1 MPRKNN
7 CVPVL
12 LASCAV
18 LLLPGRAF
26 AQDGDTREN
35 RALSAPSEAQQSK
48 TEDQAILVTGSRIK
62 GSKASSDV
70 TVVGRDE
77 IIAAGQVDLGEATR
91 VLPQNFGGGQN
102 PGVGTGAGL
111 VNSNVNSG
119 SNVNLRGLGPDAT
132 LTLLNGHRLPYDS
145 AFGGVDISAIPL
157 AALDRIEVVPD
168 GASAIYGS
176 DAVAGVVNVILRR
189 DFSGLEASVQLGAST
204 DGGNFRQQA
213 DFVTG
218 ARWSGGGFMLAYD
231 FAHNSAISAGQ
242 RSYTSALAADN
253 SLYPSQRRHAAVLSA
268 HHDFGAGIVLDV
280 DLLYAKRWSETIG
293 GTLATRYLF
302 SPKVETVTLAPS
314 LTIPLGGDWSA
325 KASGALGRD
334 HTQLDTVISPV
345 GGTASRTLG
354 CYCNSAQSAEIG
366 FEGPLFALA
375 GGDVRIAF
383 GGGYRNNAMAFDR
396 AVDRVSAGAF
406 DVSRDSTF
414 AYGEL
419 LLPFV
424 APDNEVRGIDRLS
437 LSAALRYENYPG
449 MAKLAT
455 PRLGLVYTP
464 VAGLNLRAT
473 WSRSFKAPSLFQQY
487 SGYET
492 YLLPAIAFG
501 AGPAGTS
508 VFYTSGGNP
517 DLKPERARSWSLGF
531 DLKPAAL
538 PGLTINATWFDVRY
552 RDRVLR
558 PVSGS
563 IGVAFRDPGFASLID
578 RSPDAQTMAD
588 LIAGSLL
595 GLENFSGGSYD
606 PANVVALLDN
616 RNLNIAVQSIRG
628 LDLRL
633 AWSKDIGGDQRFNFD
648 LAGSW
653 LETSQQLLP
662 ALPDVQL
669 AGTVFN
675 PPKLR
680 IRASAGYASSR
691 FQIGSSLNFIG
702 ALEDNRFAAPKRI
715 APSATL
721 DLSAQYVLLGEGPDG
736 ARLALAIAVT
746 NLFNDRPQIIQVTGP
761 TDTPYDSTNYS
772 PIGRFVSFGIRGR
785 W

>member
-7 CVPVL
+7 SMPVL
-12 LASCAV
+12 LAGCAF
-18 LLLPGRAF
+18 LLLPSRVL
-26 AQDGDTREN
+26 AQEVDTGPN
-35 RALSAPSEAQQSK
+35 PASPASGEATQDEAGEQV
-48 TEDQAILVTGSRIK
+48 ILVTGSRIK
-62 GSKASSDV
+62 GAKASSDV
-70 TVVGRDE
+70 TVVGRDA
-77 IIAAGQVDLGEATR
+77 IVAAGQVDLGEATR
-91 VLPQNFGGGQN
+91 ALPQNFGGGQN

-111 VNSNVNSG
+111 VNSNVNSA

-189 DFSGLEASVQLGAST
+189 DFTGLEASAQLGAST

-213 DFVTG
+213 DLVTG
-218 ARWSGGGFMLAYD
+218 TRWSGGGMMLAYD
-231 FAHNSAISAGQ
+231 YAHNSAISAGQ
-242 RSYTSALAADN
+242 RSYTSALAPEN

-268 HHDFGAGIVLDV
+268 HHDFGGGIIFDI
-280 DLLYAKRWSETIG
+280 DLLYAKRWSETAG
-293 GTLATRYLF
+293 GTAATRFVF
-302 SPKVETVTLAPS
+302 SPRVETVTLAPS

-334 HTQLDTVISPV
+334 RTHFDTTITPV

-354 CYCNSAQSAEIG
+354 CYCNRAESAEIG

-375 GGDVRIAF
+375 GGDARLAF

-396 AVDRVSAGAF
+396 TVDGSSTGAF

-419 LLPFV
+419 FLPFV
-424 APDNEVRGIDRLS
+424 APGNDLRGIDRLS

-455 PRLGLVYTP
+455 PRIGLIYAP
-464 VAGLNLRAT
+464 FADLSLRGT

-517 DLKPERARSWSLGF
+517 DLKPERARSWTLGF
-531 DLKPAAL
+531 DFKPAAVPDL
-538 PGLTINATWFDVRY
+538 AFSATWFDVRY

-558 PVSGS
+558 PVAGS
-563 IGVAFRDPGFASLID
+563 IGAAFRDPGFASLID
-578 RSPDAQTMAD
+578 ANPDAQTLSD
-588 LIAGSLL
+588 LIAGSLF
-595 GLENFSGGSYD
+595 GLENFSGGAYD
-606 PANVVALLDN
+606 PTKVVALLDN
-616 RNLNIAVQSIRG
+616 RNLNIAVQSVQG

-633 AWSKDIGGDQRFNFD
+633 SWAKDLGGDRRLNFG

-653 LETSQQLLP
+653 LETRQQLLP
-662 ALPDVQL
+662 TLPDVQL
-669 AGTVFN
+669 AGIVFN

-680 IRASAGYASSR
+680 VRASAGYTSPR
-691 FQIGSSLNFIG
+691 FQFGTTLNVTG
-702 ALEDNRFAAPKRI
+702 ALEDNRFVTPERI
-715 APSATL
+715 GPRATV
-721 DLSAQYVLLGEGPDG
+721 DLSAQYVLLGDG
-736 ARLALAIAVT
+736 QSRPRLSLAFAVT
-746 NLFNDRPQIIQVTGP
+746 NLFDDRPQKIRVTGP

-772 PIGRFVSFGIRGR
+772 PIGRFISFGIRGR